1 MRTIGFIIRKE
12 FQQLRRDRRLLPLIF
27 LSPVIQIAL
36 LGYAAN
42 MDVKD
47 IPLAVC
53 DQDHTVESRQLAA
66 SFLESGSYVAS
77 AYVPDAKSAERSI
90 EEGKSSLALVI
101 PPRIRK
107 AVGGDKDGAASAPGG
122 RLRHAVRGNRADICN
137 PYCLPGTERT
147 RRAKAGGS

>member
-53 DQDHTVESRQLAA
+53 DQDHTVESRH
-66 SFLESGSYVAS
+66 S
-77 AYVPDAKSAERSI
+77 
-90 EEGKSSLALVI
+90 
-101 PPRIRK
+101 
-107 AVGGDKDGAASAPGG
+107 
-122 RLRHAVRGNRADICN
+122 
-137 PYCLPGTERT
+137 
-147 RRAKAGGS
+147 RRASWNQEATWQARTFLTSRAPNEALRKESPPLPSSSPDSEGSWRGQRRRRFSSWRTAPTRSPRQSG